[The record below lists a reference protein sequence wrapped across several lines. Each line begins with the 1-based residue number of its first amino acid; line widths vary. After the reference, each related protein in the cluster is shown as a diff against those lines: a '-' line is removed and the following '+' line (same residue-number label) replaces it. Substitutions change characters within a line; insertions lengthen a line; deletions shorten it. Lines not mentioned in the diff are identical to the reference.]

1 MRTLCTCTL
10 IVAILGSAVVRAAEP
25 DAGTAPNL
33 SLGASGRGIALG
45 GAFIA
50 DVQDAS
56 AVYWNPAALVLDDR
70 AGLAL
75 MHAPIG
81 FGSAAQSFV
90 AVDFPT
96 LRAGHFG
103 FGVMRLGTAGIA
115 AYDAASR
122 PLGEIQFSETA
133 AFMSYATAPRFIGG
147 RLALGGTVKSLT
159 QSLTPHSSTGIG
171 VDFGLRSEILSRRL
185 AVAAVVQ
192 NALAPRLELQSDVE
206 QLPARL
212 LLGST
217 ARVGWAESDLSLHLG
232 ASHQDDAGWHMQVG
246 AEYRYRQRLAVRVG
260 RSEQGMAFG
269 VGVHWDRFALD
280 YAQVARQ
287 DATTHPVSMN
297 LEFGSS
303 LPERLAAQER
313 ERQSQRDVE
322 VASRLGTMVRDHLG
336 RAQAAYDRGDYAA
349 ALEEWKLAANLD
361 TGNQAARLGMESARA
376 KLAEQQ
382 VNVLRNQNAAFAR
395 VAQFEVGL
403 RYYSQNDYA
412 QARSVWLKLLEQDPN
427 DAVVRD
433 YLVKTEEGLRA
444 QVRGRA
450 DAARK
455 FEAGQ
460 DWVSALTEW
469 NAVQALDALHP
480 EAVAGLERCRAK
492 LEGAKVP
499 PTLASRPAGRTP
511 SRDEVVRLRFDTAQA
526 QYHSGDFAAARTTL
540 RELLQVAPDHAE
552 GKRLLAQAERRMR
565 PLSSEEREKVRSLY
579 VQGLDDFTAG
589 RYEQAIDRWSMI
601 LDLDPGNESVAR
613 NIEEAR
619 ARIRERG
626 R

>member
-1 MRTLCTCTL
+1 LRTLCTSTL

-33 SLGASGRGIALG
+33 SLGAGGRGIALG

-70 AGLAL
+70 PGLAV
-75 MHAPIG
+75 MHAAIG
-81 FGSAAQSFV
+81 FGTAGQSFV
-90 AVDFPT
+90 GVDFPT

-103 FGVMRLGTAGIA
+103 LGVLRLSTAGIA

-122 PLGEIQFSETA
+122 PLGEIEFSETA
-133 AFMSYATAPRFIGG
+133 AFVSYATAPRFIGG

-159 QSLTPHSSTGIG
+159 QTLTPQNSTGIG
-171 VDFGLRSEILSRRL
+171 LDLGMRAEILSRRL
-185 AVAAVVQ
+185 AVAGVLQ
-192 NALAPRLELQSDVE
+192 NAVAPRLELQGGVE

-212 LLGST
+212 LLGTT
-217 ARVGWAESDLSLHLG
+217 AHVGWAESHLGLHLG
-232 ASHQDDAGWHMQVG
+232 TSYQGDAGWHVQLG
-246 AEYRYRQRLAVRVG
+246 AEYRYRQRLALRVG
-260 RSEQGMAFG
+260 RSEQGIAFG
-269 VGVHWDRFALD
+269 VGVHWDRFELD

-287 DATTHPVSMN
+287 NSTTHPVSMN

-313 ERQSQRDVE
+313 ERQSQRDAE
-322 VASRLGTMVRDHLG
+322 VASRLGAMVRDHLG

-349 ALEEWKLAANLD
+349 ALEEWKLAANLE
-361 TGNQAARLGMESARA
+361 TGNRAARLGMESARA

-382 VNVLRNQNAAFAR
+382 ANVLRNQNAAFAR

-403 RYYSQNDYA
+403 RYYSENDYA
-412 QARSVWLKLLEQDPN
+412 LARNVWLKLLEQDPN

-455 FEAGQ
+455 FEAGK

-499 PTLASRPAGRTP
+499 PTLASRPTGRTP
-511 SRDEVVRLRFDTAQA
+511 SREEAVRLRFETALA
-526 QYHSGDFAAARTTL
+526 QYHSGDFAAARSTL
-540 RELLQVAPDHAE
+540 AELLQMAPDHAE
-552 GKRLLAQAERRMR
+552 GRRLLARTERRLR
-565 PLSSEEREKVRSLY
+565 PLTGEEREKVRSLY

-589 RYEQAIDRWSMI
+589 RYEKAIDRWSMI
-601 LDLDPGNESVAR
+601 LELDPGNESVAR